1 LFRKFPLSKKLRE
14 FVFLNPCFGSF
25 LLIDSII
32 IAIFTGMDSKR
43 YNNLK
48 IGLGI
53 LEGALTFVISLA
65 FVISGLSLKLVES
78 IGNSVSGLYGIFII
92 YVLLAGFG
100 LGILL
105 FPLGYYKDFYLEHKY
120 NLSNQTFF
128 KWIFEDI
135 KGLGISLLIGIPILL
150 AFYYTLVQFGNLWW
164 LPFAIL
170 LFIVSVI
177 LARVV
182 PVFILP
188 LFYKITPIDNE
199 DLKYRITALAEEA
212 GIKVADVYKFDMSKN
227 TKKANAAFTGLGK
240 SKRIL
245 LGDTLL
251 ENYNND
257 EIETV
262 IAHELGHYKKKHIVK
277 NIIIGTIASFLTL
290 FIVAKLYYI
299 SLSWF
304 GFQNITEI
312 AALPVLT
319 LWAMLIGLVQSPL
332 TNIISRKFEY
342 QADEYAILSTG
353 KAEAF
358 KATLEKLTEQNLSDK
373 DPHPFIEWF
382 FYSHPSI
389 KNRVA
394 AIDTFLSSD
403 NAIKNNLKFEVK

>member
-1 LFRKFPLSKKLRE
+1 
-14 FVFLNPCFGSF
+14 
-25 LLIDSII
+25 
-32 IAIFTGMDSKR
+32 MDSKR

-48 IGLGI
+48 IGLGV
-53 LEGALTFVISLA
+53 LEGVLTFAISLV
-65 FVISGLSLKLVES
+65 FVISGLSLKLAES
-78 IGNSVSGLYGIFII
+78 IGTSVSGLYGIFII

-135 KGLGISLLIGIPILL
+135 KGLGVSLLIGIPILL
-150 AFYYTLVQFGNLWW
+150 AFYYTMVQFGNLWW

-199 DLKYRITALAEEA
+199 ELKSRITILAEEA
-212 GIKVADVYKFDMSKN
+212 GIKVTDVYKFDMSKN

-251 ENYNND
+251 ENYTND

-277 NIIIGTIASFLTL
+277 NIIIGTVSSFLTL
-290 FIVAKLYYI
+290 FIIANLYYL
-299 SLSWF
+299 SLGWF

-312 AALPVLT
+312 AALPILT
-319 LWAMLIGLVQSPL
+319 LWAMLIGLVQSP
-332 TNIISRKFEY
+332 TNKYYFEK
-342 QADEYAILSTG
+342 I
-353 KAEAF
+353 
-358 KATLEKLTEQNLSDK
+358 
-373 DPHPFIEWF
+373 
-382 FYSHPSI
+382 
-389 KNRVA
+389 
-394 AIDTFLSSD
+394 
-403 NAIKNNLKFEVK
+403 